1 MEELNGIELL
11 VHSSI
16 RIDKGKIIYIDPF
29 KINKNYN
36 DADLILCTH
45 SHYDHFSPEDI
56 KKVMKENTMILV
68 TEDAFEDAKEIG
80 FIEEN
85 IVKVKPYEE
94 YDFFGIDIETIPAY
108 NKHKEFHP
116 KEKNWVGYVLE
127 IDEVRYYIAGDT
139 DCTKEASNVE
149 CDVAFLPVGGTYTMD
164 YIEAASLATKINPK
178 YVIPTHYG
186 SIVGNKEDG
195 ELFKNSLSKKI
206 KCELLLKN

>member
-1 MEELNGIELL
+1 MEELNGIEVL

-68 TEDAFEDAKEIG
+68 SEDAFEDAKEIG

-94 YDFFGIDIETIPAY
+94 YDFF
-108 NKHKEFHP
+108 
-116 KEKNWVGYVLE
+116 
-127 IDEVRYYIAGDT
+127 
-139 DCTKEASNVE
+139 
-149 CDVAFLPVGGTYTMD
+149 
-164 YIEAASLATKINPK
+164 
-178 YVIPTHYG
+178 
-186 SIVGNKEDG
+186 
-195 ELFKNSLSKKI
+195 
-206 KCELLLKN
+206 